1 MPGRSAKCERRLLV
15 PQWWG
20 LRVDGNLV
28 RVIHWPAL
36 TPPSLPD
43 FQSGDL
49 NGAEYEIIPVHGGP
63 AE

>member
-1 MPGRSAKCERRLLV
+1 M

-28 RVIHWPAL
+28 KVIHWPAA
-36 TPPSLPD
+36 TPPALPD
-43 FQSGDL
+43 F
-49 NGAEYEIIPVHGGP
+49 NPAELTGTDYEIVPVHGGP